1 MIHKKSK
8 KQNTVRKAL
17 ACCFPSK
24 LMSLFGWR
32 SLWNCQ
38 EFQYQGRILPN
49 PIFCRQKPATQNW
62 SIRRYSKIFFFFFCS
77 DRQHEILQNKYAPT
91 NIYTSRS
98 HRCKS
103 CKPSDNWGGSWK
115 STLMLT
121 CINKFLVKVKG
132 SIICRQ
138 AIQLNEVTM
147 RLKTDNRWINNSKNG
162 LIKILLFHKS
172 SNCLSK
178 CLQVHAQNAILS
190 ILVTIFNMWKIYI
203 QLSISRK
210 SPHDTKEPHS

>member
-1 MIHKKSK
+1 
-8 KQNTVRKAL
+8 
-17 ACCFPSK
+17 
-24 LMSLFGWR
+24 
-32 SLWNCQ
+32 
-38 EFQYQGRILPN
+38 
-49 PIFCRQKPATQNW
+49 
-62 SIRRYSKIFFFFFCS
+62 
-77 DRQHEILQNKYAPT
+77 
-91 NIYTSRS
+91 
-98 HRCKS
+98 
-103 CKPSDNWGGSWK
+103 
-115 STLMLT
+115 MLT

-190 ILVTIFNMWKIYI
+190 ILVTIFNMCI

>member
-1 MIHKKSK
+1 MVEEVFGIARNS
-8 KQNTVRKAL
+8 NTKEE
-17 ACCFPSK
+17 F
-24 LMSLFGWR
+24 
-32 SLWNCQ
+32 CQ
-38 EFQYQGRILPN
+38 TQYFVARNLQPKIEASGDILK
-49 PIFCRQKPATQNW
+49 F
-62 SIRRYSKIFFFFFCS
+62 FFFFFCS

-190 ILVTIFNMWKIYI
+190 VLVTIFNMWKIYI